1 MSLSHFDEKS
11 GVITFKTSWGCWW
24 QTVFEVHII
33 VNLPDNTKPRNVK
46 VIINAND
53 MECKVHDSILFK
65 VELPTNYVIN
75 SSLVY
80 VETIR
85 CSWWINSGP
94 SHRQYAIWFR
104 SYFR

>member
-65 VELPTNYVIN
+65 VELPTIMLLL
-75 SSLVY
+75 LVY
-80 VETIR
+80 FMLK
-85 CSWWINSGP
+85 
-94 SHRQYAIWFR
+94 Q
-104 SYFR
+104 